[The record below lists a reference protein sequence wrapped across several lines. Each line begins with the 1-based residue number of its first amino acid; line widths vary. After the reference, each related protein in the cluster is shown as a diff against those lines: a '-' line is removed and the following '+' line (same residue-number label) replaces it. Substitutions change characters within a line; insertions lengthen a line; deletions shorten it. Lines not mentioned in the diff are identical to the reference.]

1 MMDIYCTFLLDF
13 ILNSILFSFRV
24 KLEHLSKTF
33 VLFPCCWNERGKL
46 LLIDFS
52 HTHWC
57 SIHLTLKKRS
67 NLTQTLMVTPTCFKN
82 VVNAEAIAELKGEKV
97 ITLDKSL
104 STA

>member
-1 MMDIYCTFLLDF
+1 LYC
-13 ILNSILFSFRV
+13 
-24 KLEHLSKTF
+24 
-33 VLFPCCWNERGKL
+33 FPVAGKNEAKL

-97 ITLDKSL
+97 ITLDKSQ